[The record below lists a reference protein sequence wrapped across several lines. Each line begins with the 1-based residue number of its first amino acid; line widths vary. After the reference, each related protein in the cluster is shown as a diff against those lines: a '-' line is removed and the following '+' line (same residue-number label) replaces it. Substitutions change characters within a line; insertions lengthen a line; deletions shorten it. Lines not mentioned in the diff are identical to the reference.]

1 MLARHDPAR
10 MREIAEQAVKWAAEK
25 KISVYVDKVY
35 PLAKAA
41 EALGAIARREVKGKI
56 VLRP

>member
-1 MLARHDPAR
+1 
-10 MREIAEQAVKWAAEK
+10 MREIAEQAVKWAGEK
-25 KISVYVDKVY
+25 KISAHVDKVY

-56 VLRP
+56 VLKP